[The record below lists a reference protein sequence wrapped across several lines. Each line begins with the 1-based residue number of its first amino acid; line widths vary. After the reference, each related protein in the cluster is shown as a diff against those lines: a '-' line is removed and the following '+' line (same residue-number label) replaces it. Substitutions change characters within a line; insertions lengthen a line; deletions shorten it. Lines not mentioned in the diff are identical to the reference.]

1 MTRGMPQGNRPWVW
15 HARCVVTLLA
25 TCVAPVTLAQNLP
38 PMDCIVEP
46 ETEIELSSPV
56 DGVVRKVSVDR
67 SDRVRA
73 GQVLATLESRVEEA
87 AVALAQMRAGLG
99 EDVEAAR
106 IQRDLAASKKARVLE
121 LFQKGSIPG
130 FEKDEAVAEAALADL
145 ALKQAQSRQRLAE
158 LELERAR
165 ADLALRRIESP
176 IDGVVVDRY
185 VQPGESVKD
194 QPLLRL
200 AQIDPMRVEIIAYS
214 EHFGLVKKGMQA
226 DVVIEGPTD
235 TRHRARVSVVDD
247 VVDAA
252 SGTFGI
258 RLTLPNPD
266 NDVIGGLKCQAEF
279 LAGSA
284 PPA

>member
-1 MTRGMPQGNRPWVW
+1 MSRQLRIRL
-15 HARCVVTLLA
+15 ARTVATWLA
-25 TCVAPVTLAQNLP
+25 AGAPAMALAQEMP
-38 PMDCIVEP
+38 PLDCIVEP
-46 ETEIELSSPV
+46 EMEIELSSPV
-56 DGVVRKVSVDR
+56 DGVVREVRVDR

-87 AVALAQMRAGLG
+87 AVALAEMRASL
-99 EDVEAAR
+99 EEEVEAAR
-106 IQRDLAASKKARVLE
+106 IQRDLAASKKERILE
-121 LFQKGSIPG
+121 LFEKRSIPG

-145 ALKQAQSRQRLAE
+145 SLKQAISRQRLAE
-158 LELERAR
+158 LELARAR
-165 ADLALRRIESP
+165 ADLALRSIESP
-176 IDGVVVDRY
+176 INGVVVDRI

-214 EHFGLVKKGMQA
+214 EYFGRVEKGMQA
-226 DVVIEGPTD
+226 EVVIEGPTD

-266 NDVIGGLKCQAEF
+266 NEVIGGLKCRAEF
-279 LAGSA
+279 LPGEA
-284 PPA
+284 PSP